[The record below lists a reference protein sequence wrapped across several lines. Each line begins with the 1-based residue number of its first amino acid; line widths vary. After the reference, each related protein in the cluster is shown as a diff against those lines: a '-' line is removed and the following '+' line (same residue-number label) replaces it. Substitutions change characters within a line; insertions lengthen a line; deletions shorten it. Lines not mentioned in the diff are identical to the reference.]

1 MRTRLL
7 IAAGVIALVG
17 AFAPVGVA
25 HAQPEGEAEEHCI
38 ELLEEGNSIDDCQE
52 APNPLIPGGNEIV
65 WGTLAFVVLL
75 GVLWKFGLPPVRNM
89 MKRREERIRDD
100 LERAERARLEA
111 EEELAQYRRQM
122 ADARNEAARI
132 LEEARQS
139 ADEVKRQIRAQAES
153 EAVEIRA
160 RAQED
165 ARLAAERASADLR
178 RQMAELSIELAER
191 IVERNL
197 DRDTQLALVESY
209 IDQVGGNGSRRR

>member
-7 IAAGVIALVG
+7 IAAVVIAIVG
-17 AFAPVGVA
+17 VVALPSVA
-25 HAQPEGEAEEHCI
+25 HAQPAGEAEEECI
-38 ELLEEGNSIDDCQE
+38 KTLEEGGKIDDCQE
-52 APNPLIPGGNEIV
+52 APNPLIPGVNEII
-65 WGTLAFVVLL
+65 WGTAAFVLLL

-132 LEEARQS
+132 IEEARQS
-139 ADEVKRQIRAQAES
+139 ADEVKRQIRSQAE
-153 EAVEIRA
+153 ADAADLRA
-160 RAQED
+160 RAQDD
-165 ARLAAERASADLR
+165 ARLAGERVAVDLQARVAD
-178 RQMAELSIELAER
+178 LSIELAEK

-209 IDQVGGNGSRRR
+209 IDQVGNGSRRQ

>member
-17 AFAPVGVA
+17 VVAPTGVA

-38 ELLEEGNSIDDCQE
+38 ELLEKGNSIDDCQE
-52 APNPLIPGGNEIV
+52 APNPLIPGVNEII
-65 WGTLAFVVLL
+65 WGSAAFFVLL

-122 ADARNEAARI
+122 ADARNESARI

-139 ADEVKRQIRAQAES
+139 ADEVKRQIRAGAEA
-153 EAVEIRA
+153 EAADIRA
-160 RAQED
+160 RAQDD
-165 ARLAAERASADLR
+165 ARLAAEREGANLQRQVAD
-178 RQMAELSIELAER
+178 LSIELAER

-209 IDQVGGNGSRRR
+209 ISEVGGNGSRQG